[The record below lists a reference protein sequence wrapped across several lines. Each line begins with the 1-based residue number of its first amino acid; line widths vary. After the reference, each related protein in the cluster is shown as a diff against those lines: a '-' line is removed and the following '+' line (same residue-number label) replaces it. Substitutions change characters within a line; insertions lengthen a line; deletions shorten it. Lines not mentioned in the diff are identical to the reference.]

1 MQIDK
6 YFSTPYEGYFVSKDG
21 EVVSFRKPAAK
32 STPDKRIDYL
42 CRSHEQEPT
51 GQQGRE
57 P

>member
-21 EVVSFRKPAAK
+21 EVVSFRK
-32 STPDKRIDYL
+32 
-42 CRSHEQEPT
+42 QEPT